1 MNPDPTRL
9 MASRPQALQSLER
22 IEADRFEDAPHP
34 RENAAFF
41 GHAATEKALFE
52 LYGSSQMPHACLI
65 GGPPGIGKATLAWR
79 LARFILANP
88 DPTTITHPLATA
100 LYVPSDHPIARQ
112 IAALAHPDLVL
123 LRRAWNAKDQQ
134 LFSEIRVDDVRRA
147 ARMFRQS
154 TGRGGFR
161 ICILDCAEDLNA
173 ESANALLKIIE
184 EPPSQS
190 LFLIVAHKPDRVL
203 PTIRSRCRKIAL
215 KPLGAAD
222 ISDIIGALGPP
233 WADASDMERRA
244 ASASARGS
252 VHDAL
257 RRLSPGDTRITTGLE
272 DMMADLPRLDWH
284 KVHTLADQVARPD
297 GAQDFDSLLIAA
309 FDWLDRETS
318 RASDS
323 GQGKAIGRIVAYAS
337 AWETAASMARRMTAF
352 NLDRKPVVLALF
364 TELAAVARGEVPKVQ
379 RF

>member
-1 MNPDPTRL
+1 
-9 MASRPQALQSLER
+9 MASRPEALQSLER
-22 IEADRFEDAPHP
+22 IEADRFQDAPHP
-34 RENAAFF
+34 RENVAFF
-41 GHAATEKALFE
+41 GHSATEKALFE
-52 LYGSSQMPHACLI
+52 LYRSGQMPHACLI
-65 GGPPGIGKATLAWR
+65 GGLPGIGKATLAWR

-88 DPTTITHPLATA
+88 DPAMMTRPSATG
-100 LYVPSDHPIARQ
+100 LHVPSDHPIARQ

-123 LRRAWNAKDQQ
+123 LRRAWNVKDQQ
-134 LFSEIRVDDVRRA
+134 LFSEIRVDDVRMA
-147 ARMFRQS
+147 ARVFRQS

-190 LFLIVAHKPDRVL
+190 LFLIVSHKPDRVL
-203 PTIRSRCRKIAL
+203 PTIRSRCRKLSL

-233 WADASDMERRA
+233 WSDASDHERRT

-257 RRLSPGDTRITTGLE
+257 RRLVSGGTGITTGLE
-272 DMMADLPRLDWH
+272 DMMADLPKLDWY
-284 KVHTLADQVARPD
+284 KVHALADQVARPD
-297 GAQDFDSLLIAA
+297 GAQIFDSLLIAA

-318 RASDS
+318 RASDT
-323 GQGKAIGRIVAYAS
+323 GQGKAIRRIVAYAFV
-337 AWETAASMARRMTAF
+337 WEAAASMARRMTAF

-364 TELAAVARGEVPKVQ
+364 TELAAVARGEVPKGQ
-379 RF
+379 CF

>member
-1 MNPDPTRL
+1 MT
-9 MASRPQALQSLER
+9 SRPQALQSVER
-22 IEADRFEDAPHP
+22 SEADRFEDAPRP
-34 RENAAFF
+34 RESISFF

-52 LYGSSQMPHACLI
+52 LYRSGQMPHACLI
-65 GGPPGIGKATLAWR
+65 GGPCGIGKATLAWR

-88 DPTTITHPLATA
+88 DPTTIPQLATG
-100 LYVPSDHPIARQ
+100 LYVPADHPVARQ
-112 IAALAHPDLVL
+112 IAVLAHPDLVL
-123 LRRAWNAKDQQ
+123 LRRGWNAKDQQ
-134 LFSEIRVDDVRRA
+134 LFSEIRVDDVRKA

-173 ESANALLKIIE
+173 ESANALLKIVE

-203 PTIRSRCRKIAL
+203 PTIRSRCRKISL

-222 ISDIIGALGPP
+222 ISNIIGSLGPP
-233 WADASDMERRA
+233 WADASEMERQA
-244 ASASARGS
+244 VSGLARGS

-257 RRLSPGDTRITTGLE
+257 RRLGPGDTQITKGLE
-272 DMMADLPRLDWH
+272 AMMADLPQLDWR
-284 KVHTLADQVARPD
+284 KVHALADQVARPD
-297 GAQDFDSLLIAA
+297 GVQHFDSLLIAA

-318 RASDS
+318 RASDA
-323 GQGKAIGRIVAYAS
+323 GQGTAIGLIVAYAS
-337 AWETAASMARRMTAF
+337 AWEALASMARRMTAF

-364 TELAAVARGEVPKVQ
+364 SDLAAVARGEMSRGQ